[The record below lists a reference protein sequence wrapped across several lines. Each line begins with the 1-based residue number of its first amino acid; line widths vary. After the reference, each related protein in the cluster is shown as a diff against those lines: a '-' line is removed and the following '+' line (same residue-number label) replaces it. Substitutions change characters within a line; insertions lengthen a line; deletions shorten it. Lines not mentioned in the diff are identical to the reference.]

1 MKELTAKQEDFV
13 LEESRERHFLDDIEV
28 SKEDYEHELEEC
40 A

>member
-13 LEESRERHFLDDIEV
+13 LERDRHFLDDIEV
-28 SKEDYEHELEEC
+28 SKEDYEHELVEC

>member
-1 MKELTAKQEDFV
+1 MKEDKYY
-13 LEESRERHFLDDIEV
+13 LDDIEV